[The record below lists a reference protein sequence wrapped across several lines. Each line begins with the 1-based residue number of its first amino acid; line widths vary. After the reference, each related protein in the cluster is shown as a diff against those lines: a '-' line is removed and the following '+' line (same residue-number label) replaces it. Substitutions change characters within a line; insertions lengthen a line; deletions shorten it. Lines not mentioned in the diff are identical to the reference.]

1 MISATDKAEEM
12 VRVFDFNGYVLNQS
26 NLEISKE
33 MAIRACSYVIEE
45 IENQYQVNYW
55 YQVIEEIK
63 KIEL

>member
-1 MISATDKAEEM
+1 MTAKEKAEELI
-12 VRVFDFNGYVLNQS
+12 RVFDFNGYVLNQS
-26 NLEISKE
+26 NLETSKE

-63 KIEL
+63 KL